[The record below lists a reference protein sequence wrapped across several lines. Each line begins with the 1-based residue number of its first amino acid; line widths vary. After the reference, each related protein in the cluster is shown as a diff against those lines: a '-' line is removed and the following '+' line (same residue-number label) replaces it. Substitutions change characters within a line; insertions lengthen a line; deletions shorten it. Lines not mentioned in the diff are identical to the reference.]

1 MCVCICETQNIENAL
16 NPFILRMG
24 DCELFSFVQL
34 GMVHVHSDPIF
45 CTEGADFVQKPFC
58 FVHLVIDFVHLQLC
72 TVGSLLCTLGLPN
85 CTIALTIRT
94 LGLSSCTNGVIRND
108 GL

>member
-1 MCVCICETQNIENAL
+1 MCVCICETQNGKNAL
-16 NPFILRMG
+16 NSFILGIG

-34 GMVHVHSDPIF
+34 DMFHVHSDLIF
-45 CTEGADFVQKPFC
+45 CTKGVDFVQKYSY
-58 FVHLVIDFVHLQLC
+58 FVHLVIDFVQLRLC
-72 TVGSLLCTLGLPN
+72 TVGLFLCTLGVSN
-85 CTIALTIRT
+85 CTIALIIST